1 MSSGNPYC
9 KPSRNLIAAAVLLA
23 AHTASSA
30 LELLVPAYFYPSSN
44 PSLSYWDELTA
55 AAATGVKVTAIINP
69 NNGVGAAANSDYVAA
84 INTFRAAGGKVLG
97 YAYTCY
103 GGALCSPGLPATKTA
118 ADVVAEAAKYAVWYG
133 VDGLFLDE
141 MSNQLSDLPYYTTL
155 AAQLRAAHS
164 GWQLVGNP
172 GTSTPVEYLTTADTL
187 VTFERGSASYTGA
200 STQPWMSTANP
211 SRQAHLHYNVSTAAQ
226 MQTLLTEAVA
236 RRAGYIYI
244 TDDRYVPGDPTAT
257 NPWDSLPSYW
267 AEEVAAVKAA
277 NVVSAVPEP
286 STYALMV
293 LGVAALWAR
302 SKKIAKR
309 R

>member
-1 MSSGNPYC
+1 MSI
-9 KPSRNLIAAAVLLA
+9 RRLLAAAALLA
-23 AHTASSA
+23 AHTASPA

-55 AAATGVKVTAIINP
+55 AAVTGVKVTAIINP
-69 NNGVGAAANSDYVAA
+69 NNGVGASQNSDYVAA
-84 INTFRAAGGKVLG
+84 IDTFRAAGGKVLG

-118 ADVVAEAAKYAVWYG
+118 ADVVAEAANYANWYG

-141 MSNQLSDLPYYTTL
+141 MSNQLNDLPYYTAL
-155 AAQLRAAHS
+155 AAQLRTAHPA
-164 GWQLVGNP
+164 WKLVGNP
-172 GTSTPVEYLTTADTL
+172 GTATPVDYLATADTL
-187 VTFERGSASYTGA
+187 VTFERGSASYAGA
-200 STQPWMSTANP
+200 ATQPWMSTADP

-226 MQTLLTEAVA
+226 MQALLSEAVS

-267 AEEVAAVKAA
+267 AEEVAAVNAA
-277 NVVSAVPEP
+277 NAVSAVPEP
-286 STYALMV
+286 SAYVLMMLGGALV
-293 LGVAALWAR
+293 WAR
-302 SKKIAKR
+302 SQKFAKR
-309 R
+309 C